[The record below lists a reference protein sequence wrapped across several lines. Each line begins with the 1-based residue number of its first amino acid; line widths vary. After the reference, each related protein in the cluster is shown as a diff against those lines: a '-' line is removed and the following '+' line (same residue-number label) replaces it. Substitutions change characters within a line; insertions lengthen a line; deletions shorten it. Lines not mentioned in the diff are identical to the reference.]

1 MFNKFVKTSA
11 IPVGAESV
19 AALLAKIKCCG
30 NKNDPHTATTAAKNV
45 LNIYN
50 MITRPKRRSILLF
63 EDDKAL
69 VIKTKTKI
77 GAMDFKEPLNI
88 SPKIP
93 TGKPLTKIPN
103 NVPQIKP
110 ITIRKIRLV
119 SLYFFTTDFN
129 PPIYL
134 SPFFL

>member
-1 MFNKFVKTSA
+1 
-11 IPVGAESV
+11 
-19 AALLAKIKCCG
+19 
-30 NKNDPHTATTAAKNV
+30 
-45 LNIYN
+45 